1 MRRHSTTDAVSAAAA
16 DTEKQRGG
24 RARQC
29 NELENRELLGTLA
42 FLKII
47 RSDSACRFA
56 LCDDIPD
63 DFQTKVN
70 DGSIG
75 QR

>member
-1 MRRHSTTDAVSAAAA
+1 VRNPVRRHSTTDAVSAAAA

-42 FLKII
+42 FLQII
-47 RSDSACRFA
+47 CSDRARRFT
-56 LCDDIPD
+56 LRDDISD
-63 DFQTKVN
+63 DL
-70 DGSIG
+70 
-75 QR
+75 